1 MLKEA
6 RPGRAEAVGRRRG
19 ALSQNGGTQRLR
31 KTTERS
37 ALAKRPNAEILG
49 CIFGTAAQQ
58 NGKISLFCGALH
70 SERIVCER
78 LYPQFTR
85 KTVKRH
91 KICVL
96 LRCFDSKYAR
106 YISRSSA
113 LYLTQ
118 ILCLLTLETSRKKN
132 FFIFKADEE
141 SVTYEYAD

>member
-6 RPGRAEAVGRRRG
+6 RPKRAEVVGRRRG

-106 YISRSSA
+106 YMSFKRA
-113 LYLTQ
+113 LPDTDFMPSDSGDLKEKEFLHFQGRRRKRYL
-118 ILCLLTLETSRKKN
+118 
-132 FFIFKADEE
+132 
-141 SVTYEYAD
+141 

>member
-1 MLKEA
+1 LGGDA
-6 RPGRAEAVGRRRG
+6 GRF
-19 ALSQNGGTQRLR
+19 R
-31 KTTERS
+31 KTAERS
-37 ALAKRPNAEILG
+37 VFAKRLNAEILG